1 MGNYIN
7 PPLGYSTFLLNSVQ
21 SSCESLTKW
30 KKNSI
35 LNFHRVYLTLFPISL
50 YLTYS
55 EFTKL
60 VLQVGANVQIDLVF
74 NKFKLGSFNTVN
86 MLEVL
91 AVVITYSS
99 VDLENKVKIAFKIF
113 DFDHSMKISMDE
125 FSIMS
130 KSFVKGI
137 KIACGYINETE
148 TEDKTMLNLAIDCET
163 DADGQISLQR

>member
-1 MGNYIN
+1 MGNYLH
-7 PPLGYSTFLLNSVQ
+7 PPLGSSTFLLNSVQ
-21 SSCESLTKW
+21 TSCESLTKW

-60 VLQVGANVQIDLVF
+60 VMQAGADVQIDLVF
-74 NKFKLGSFNTVN
+74 NRFKIVNFSTVN
-86 MLEVL
+86 MLEIL

-99 VDLENKVKIAFKIF
+99 VNLENKVKIAFKIF

-125 FSIMS
+125 FGIMS

-137 KIACGYINETE
+137 KVACGYHIDTQI
-148 TEDKTMLNLAIDCET
+148 EDKTILNVAIECET